1 MLTTSAR
8 SRWRRAVLAS
18 TVTLALAGATAP
30 ALAAETAVDP
40 GLSALAPDKGS
51 LHSIAGAIGAHTAYD
66 RGYTGQGVDVALIDT
81 GVTEVPGLDSGNVLH
96 GPDLS
101 FDSQVPELTHRDGFG
116 HGTHMA
122 SIIVGR
128 DAAGPPA
135 SYKDPRRFT
144 GIAPDAR
151 LVSLKVGSADGAVD
165 VSQVIAAIDWVVA
178 NRNRH
183 GLNIRVLALAYGT
196 DGTQDPG
203 VDPLA
208 FAVKNARD
216 HGVFVAVSGG
226 NDGRETL
233 NLANPASQPQVLA
246 VGSTDTAGTPDT
258 ADDVVPLWA
267 SRGTVQRYV
276 DVVAPGVSVLGLRVP
291 GSNADARFPGARVGD
306 RLIRGSGTSQ
316 SAAVTAGA
324 AALLLQKYP
333 RLTPDQVKDQ
343 LMSSA
348 MPLYNSTQ
356 YSGKGLIKVD
366 AALSR
371 PASRVVLRERGA
383 AVTGSG
389 SLHLARGSSRVYD
402 GDLPLLGELDVF
414 GRPWFGSAWAHS
426 TAGLTAWDGG
436 DWRGTPWTGS
446 DWSGSTWSGRTWSGR
461 TWSGRTWSGR
471 TWSSDNWSGRT
482 WSGRTWSGADWSGRT
497 WSGST
502 WSGRTWS
509 GRTWSGR
516 TWSSAGWE

>member
-1 MLTTSAR
+1 VLSPAPR
-8 SRWRRAVLAS
+8 ARWRRAVLAS
-18 TVTLALAGATAP
+18 TLALALAGAAAP
-30 ALAAETAVDP
+30 ALASDTATDP
-40 GLSALAPDKGS
+40 GLTALASDKGS
-51 LHSIAGAIGAHTAYD
+51 LHNIAAAIGAHAAYD
-66 RGYTGQGVDVALIDT
+66 AGFTGSGVDVALIDT

-101 FDSQVPELTHRDGFG
+101 FDSQVPDLRHRDGFG

-128 DAAGPPA
+128 DAAGSAA
-135 SYKDPRRFT
+135 SYQDPSRFT

-196 DGTQDPG
+196 DGLQDPA

-233 NLANPASQPQVLA
+233 NLANPASSPHVLA
-246 VGSTDTAGTPDT
+246 VGSTDTAATPGTN
-258 ADDVVPLWA
+258 DDVVPLWA
-267 SRGTVQRYV
+267 SRGTETRHV

-291 GSNADARFPGARVGD
+291 GSNADEQHPGARVGE

-333 RLTPDQVKDQ
+333 RLTPDQVKEQ
-343 LMSSA
+343 LMSTA

-371 PASRVVLRERGA
+371 AASRVVIRGA
-383 AVTGSG
+383 KASGTG

-402 GDLPLLGELDVF
+402 GDLPLLGEFDVF
-414 GRPWFGSAWAHS
+414 GQPWSGSAWARA
-426 TAGLTAWDGG
+426 TADLTSWDGG
-436 DWRGTPWTGS
+436 SWRGTPWTGT
-446 DWSGSTWSGRTWSGR
+446 DWSGRTWSGR

-471 TWSSDNWSGRT
+471 TWSSDNWAGRT
-482 WSGRTWSGADWSGRT
+482 WSGRTWSGDSWSGRT

-502 WSGRTWS
+502 WTGRTWS

-516 TWSSAGWE
+516 TWSSGGWE